1 MIRLCEVLQ
10 TVSRNTDGRF
20 ALHKMMLYF
29 AYGSNMSLRRIQART
44 PSARVIDTAQLFGH
58 EIRFHKKSWKD
69 GSAKCD
75 IFYTGKVQDVVF
87 GVVFEINLVERPLLD
102 EAEGLHNGYEC
113 KTIDVE
119 ITTGETL
126 QPFVYYATA
135 IDAGLLPFTWYR
147 EHVVRGARENEL
159 PENYIRS
166 LEQVQAMIDPDKKR
180 HERELSLYR

>member
-44 PSARVIDTAQLFGH
+44 PSARVIDTAQLSGH

-119 ITTGETL
+119 ITTGGRSSRLSIMQRTSM
-126 QPFVYYATA
+126 PVCC
-135 IDAGLLPFTWYR
+135 LLPGTGNMLS
-147 EHVVRGARENEL
+147 GARGRTNCLKIIFEALN
-159 PENYIRS
+159 RCR
-166 LEQVQAMIDPDKKR
+166 Q
-180 HERELSLYR
+180 